1 VIGFLVVDKEAGWT
15 SHDVVARCRRILGER
30 RIGHAGTLDPGATGV
45 LVVGVGRA
53 TRLLRYLVGVDKD
66 YLGEVVLGS
75 TTDTLDDAGEVQE
88 RFDMSGVTLDQVRAG
103 AAGLT
108 GEIDQMVPMVSAVK
122 VGGERLHKL
131 ARAGTEV
138 ERPVRR
144 VRVERFEVGEGADP
158 GTFTLDV
165 RCSSGTYVRV
175 LAADLGSAL
184 GGGAHLR
191 RLRRTRVGS
200 FEVTEA
206 KTLGQLEEAFAGGD
220 GSALRP
226 PLDALG
232 HLERV
237 EVSEAI
243 ALDVGHGRPVE
254 RGSIAVS
261 GAGPFALVDGAGE
274 LLAVYEV
281 DGDEGEER
289 AKATVV
295 IRPA

>member
-66 YLGEVVLGS
+66 YVGEVVLGS

-88 RFDMSGVTLDQVRAG
+88 RFDMSAVTLEQVRAG

-144 VRVERFEVGEGADP
+144 VRVERFEVGLGAEP

-175 LAADLGSAL
+175 LAADLGAAL

-237 EVSEAI
+237 QVAEAI
-243 ALDVGHGRPVE
+243 ALDVGHGRPIE
-254 RGSIAVS
+254 RGTIGVS

-281 DGDEGEER
+281 EGDDGDER

>member
-1 VIGFLVVDKEAGWT
+1 
-15 SHDVVARCRRILGER
+15 
-30 RIGHAGTLDPGATGV
+30 
-45 LVVGVGRA
+45 
-53 TRLLRYLVGVDKD
+53 
-66 YLGEVVLGS
+66 
-75 TTDTLDDAGEVQE
+75 
-88 RFDMSGVTLDQVRAG
+88 
-103 AAGLT
+103 
-108 GEIDQMVPMVSAVK
+108 MVSAVK

-144 VRVERFEVGEGADP
+144 VRVERFEVGEGAEP
-158 GTFTLDV
+158 GTYTLEV

-175 LAADLGSAL
+175 LAADLGAAL

-200 FEVTEA
+200 FEVTQA

-220 GSALRP
+220 GSALLP

-237 EVSEAI
+237 EVTEAI
-243 ALDVGHGRPVE
+243 ALDVGHGRPIE
-254 RGSIAVS
+254 RGTIGVS
-261 GAGPFALVDGAGE
+261 GAGPFALLDGAGE

-281 DGDEGEER
+281 EGDDGDER